1 MRRLQ
6 FALALSKR
14 HHDSRPFVI
23 RHGKPSR
30 DLITRPVTTGANLA
44 VQPAN
49 VDAW

>member
-14 HHDSRPFVI
+14 RHNPRPFLI
-23 RHGKPSR
+23 RHGKPSC
-30 DLITRPVTTGANLA
+30 DLITRPVTTSANLA